1 MVTSNIFKS
10 HMIMV
15 SWSVLIATSFP
26 AAALVA
32 STIDATSLTA
42 LRFVVAAILF
52 YPILVRSGD
61 TSLPKPYELLA
72 YGALAAT
79 SVFYFWA
86 LFKALE
92 TTTPLNASAT
102 FTLIPAFT
110 ALAAYFVSRE
120 VINAKILI
128 ALVIGSIGSLW
139 VVVKGDMQ
147 TLINL
152 DVNNGDRVFFLGC
165 IVLSLYS
172 PLIILFRRKLSIN
185 RSSTYITFWV
195 LVLGSIFLL
204 AIALYEQSG
213 DLGWNRLGYFD
224 YGVVLYLAIFTTVI
238 TFWQLQHCTPLL
250 GSVVVMSYMYLI
262 PGILLIADQLFFGI
276 SFGINVYLG
285 AGLALSAVVILNL
298 HIGMFGSKKVISKFV
313 NQVEKNKV
321 GYE

>member
-1 MVTSNIFKS
+1 MATSNIFKS

-42 LRFVVAAILF
+42 LRFLVAAILF
-52 YPILVRSGD
+52 YPILVRNGD
-61 TSLPKPYELLA
+61 TSLPKLDELLA
-72 YGALAAT
+72 YGALAGI

-92 TTTPLNASAT
+92 TTTPLNTSAT

-110 ALAAYFVSRE
+110 ALAAYFISRE
-120 VINAKILI
+120 VINGKILI
-128 ALVIGSIGSLW
+128 ALIIGSIGSIW

-147 TLINL
+147 TLVNL
-152 DVNNGDRVFFLGC
+152 DINDGDTLFFLGC

-172 PLIILFRRKLSIN
+172 PLIILFRRKLSLN
-185 RSSTYITFWV
+185 RSPTYITFWV

-204 AIALYEQSG
+204 AIALYEQRG
-213 DLGWNRLGYFD
+213 DLGWNQLGYLD
-224 YGVVLYLAIFTTVI
+224 YGVVLYLAIFTTII
-238 TFWQLQHCTPLL
+238 TFWQLQYCTPIL
-250 GSVVVMSYMYLI
+250 GSVVVMSYTYLI
-262 PGILLIADQLFFGI
+262 PGILLIADRLLFGV
-276 SFGINVYLG
+276 SFGVTVYIG
-285 AGLALSAVVILNL
+285 AGFALSSIMILNL
-298 HIGMFGSKKVISKFV
+298 HIGMFESKKVISKFV
-313 NQVEKNKV
+313 NQVEKKKV